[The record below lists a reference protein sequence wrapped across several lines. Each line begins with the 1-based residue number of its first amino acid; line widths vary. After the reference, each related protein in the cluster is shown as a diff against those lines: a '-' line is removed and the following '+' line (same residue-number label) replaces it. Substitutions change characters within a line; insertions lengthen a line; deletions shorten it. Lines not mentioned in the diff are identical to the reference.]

1 MTAWQKRMTARQ
13 GQMAARQRQRW
24 RQDAAARGWSCR
36 HGEPG
41 RRKDGAA
48 GKDGC
53 RIPGKGQP
61 VRRYGGRR
69 TVRCAMPNIPLYRGV
84 SGGYRR
90 AGSMT
95 GPTGAREGCGSSGL
109 WWSGRCRGSGI
120 LKGSESC
127 QRGHVCRHVHRVL
140 QDRHGSVHAGTG
152 CPNWAKAGHAKR
164 GFLIGRRPGKP
175 MDCI

>member
-69 TVRCAMPNIPLYRGV
+69 TVRCAMPNTSLYRGV

-95 GPTGAREGCGSSGL
+95 GPTGAREGCGEV
-109 WWSGRCRGSGI
+109 WTVVVWTV
-120 LKGSESC
+120 SE
-127 QRGHVCRHVHRVL
+127 QRNPQGFGVLPAGHVCRHVHRVL

-164 GFLIGRRPGKP
+164 GFLIGWRPGKP